1 MPFQALAAPQLLA
14 DPQLVD
20 ALERRAA
27 DAADEGVAIP
37 ADQRIGH
44 RPSTGGAV
52 KLGDWRFLGH

>member
-14 DPQLVD
+14 DPQFVD

-44 RPSTGGAV
+44 RPGAGGTV
-52 KLGDWRFLGH
+52 KLGGWRFLGH